1 MMNDENHRKTETQEN
16 LVAEMEAKEFSSN
29 QIKAKKTA
37 KDSVFRDLFENPTY
51 LLQLYQVLH
60 PEDREVTE
68 DQISSVTIKNILL
81 DQMYNDLGFIVKQ
94 RLLLLVEAQSTW
106 SRNIVIRA
114 LLYLANTWQEYI
126 QEKKLNIYGSGGMV
140 LPKPELYVIY
150 TGERKER
157 PEWISL
163 SEEFFPGQDCF
174 VDVKVRMLYD
184 GKKGDILN
192 QYVTFTKIYN
202 EQVKQQGRTRE
213 AVLET
218 IRICKDRKILK
229 EYLESREKE
238 VVDIMMTLFD
248 QEYAV
253 ERYGDEKKAEGIAE
267 GIAEGT
273 IKAKREMTYELFDMG
288 FSDNK
293 IAKVVKVSLETVK
306 RWLAERPVTAR

>member
-1 MMNDENHRKTETQEN
+1 MQEN
-16 LVAEMEAKEFSSN
+16 GRFSN
-29 QIKAKKTA
+29 QSKAKKTA
-37 KDSVFRDLFENPTY
+37 KDSIFRDLFENPKY

-60 PEDREVTE
+60 PEDRKVTE
-68 DQISSVTIKNILL
+68 DQISSVTIQNVLL
-81 DQMYNDLGFIVKQ
+81 DQMYNDLGFVVKE

-106 SRNIVIRA
+106 SKNIVIRV
-114 LLYLANTWQEYI
+114 LLYLANTWKEYI
-126 QEKKLNIYGSGGMV
+126 QNKKLNIYGSGGMS

-157 PEWISL
+157 PEWIFL
-163 SEEFFPGQDCF
+163 SEEFFPGQECF

-184 GKKGDILN
+184 GKEGDILN

-202 EQVKQQGRTRE
+202 EQVKEYGRTKE

-218 IRICKDRKILK
+218 IRICKNRKILK

-253 ERYGDEKKAEGIAE
+253 ERYGDEKKAEGKAE
-267 GIAEGT
+267 GLAEGKVEGLAEGEAKGT
-273 IKAKREMTYELFDMG
+273 MKAKQEMTYKLVDRR
-288 FSDNK
+288 
-293 IAKVVKVSLETVK
+293 IPLETISEIVEISVEVIK
-306 RWLAERPVTAR
+306 KWLAERPVTVR

>member
-60 PEDREVTE
+60 PEDRGVTE

-184 GKKGDILN
+184 GKEGDILN

-229 EYLESREKE
+229 EYLEGREKE

-306 RWLAERPVTAR
+306 RWLSERPAAAR

>member
-1 MMNDENHRKTETQEN
+1 MQEN
-16 LVAEMEAKEFSSN
+16 GRFSN
-29 QIKAKKTA
+29 QSKAKKTA
-37 KDSVFRDLFENPTY
+37 KDSIFRDLFENPKY

-60 PEDREVTE
+60 PEDRKVTE
-68 DQISSVTIKNILL
+68 DQISSVTIQNVLL
-81 DQMYNDLGFIVKQ
+81 DQMYNDLGFVVKE

-106 SRNIVIRA
+106 SKNIVIRV
-114 LLYLANTWQEYI
+114 LLYLANTWKEYI
-126 QEKKLNIYGSGGMV
+126 QNKKLNIYGSGGML

-157 PEWISL
+157 PEWIFL
-163 SEEFFPGQDCF
+163 SEEFFPGQECF

-184 GKKGDILN
+184 GKEGDILN

-202 EQVKQQGRTRE
+202 EQVKEYGRTKE

-218 IRICKDRKILK
+218 IYICKNRKILK

-253 ERYGDEKKAEGIAE
+253 ERYGDEKKAEGKAE
-267 GIAEGT
+267 GLAEGKAEGLAEGEAKGT
-273 IKAKREMTYELFDMG
+273 MKAKQEMTYKLVDRR
-288 FSDNK
+288 
-293 IAKVVKVSLETVK
+293 IPLETISEIVEISVEVIK
-306 RWLAERPVTAR
+306 KWLAERPVTVR

>member
-1 MMNDENHRKTETQEN
+1 MQEN
-16 LVAEMEAKEFSSN
+16 ERFSN
-29 QIKAKKTA
+29 QSKAKKTA
-37 KDSVFRDLFENPTY
+37 KDSIFRDLFENPKY

-60 PEDREVTE
+60 PEDRKVTE
-68 DQISSVTIKNILL
+68 DQISSVTIQNVLL
-81 DQMYNDLGFIVKQ
+81 DQMYNDLGFVVKE

-106 SRNIVIRA
+106 SKNIVIRV
-114 LLYLANTWQEYI
+114 LLYLANTWKEYI
-126 QEKKLNIYGSGGMV
+126 QNKKLNIYGSGGML

-157 PEWISL
+157 PEWIFL
-163 SEEFFPGQDCF
+163 SEEFFPGQECF

-184 GKKGDILN
+184 GKEGDILN

-202 EQVKQQGRTRE
+202 EQVKEYGRTKE

-218 IRICKDRKILK
+218 IRICKNRKILK

-253 ERYGDEKKAEGIAE
+253 ERYGDEKKAEGLAE
-267 GIAEGT
+267 GEAKGT
-273 IKAKREMTYELFDMG
+273 MKAKQEMTYKLVDRR
-288 FSDNK
+288 
-293 IAKVVKVSLETVK
+293 IPLETISEIVEISVEVIK
-306 RWLAERPVTAR
+306 KWLAERPVTVR